1 MTFRST
7 RTYRVPSRLFALS
20 SDPFACLLLCPLSC
34 LQGHIAIDSAVFP
47 EGTPGFV
54 LDAYARRALWAEG
67 LDYAHGTGT
76 FLFFHP
82 MPIIAYHMCICSTG
96 ASSPSLP
103 SHPY

>member
-1 MTFRST
+1 MRESHPHEHDISTTFRSF
-7 RTYRVPSRLFALS
+7 RAYSVSALPPLAPR
-20 SDPFACLLLCPLSC
+20 SDSLAYPPR

-76 FLFFHP
+76 FLSFP
-82 MPIIAYHMCICSTG
+82 SYADRSTSYMCIDK
-96 ASSPSLP
+96 
-103 SHPY
+103 